1 MRVLISP
8 GPFEEKRLIFL
19 NASPFLR
26 FFGELRDKIDSG
38 EAFIGE
44 GTGLNKSSVELSTL
58 RSDNVDEFLGAALD
72 RST

>member
-8 GPFEEKRLIFL
+8 GPFEEKRLIFF

-26 FFGELRDKIDSG
+26 FFGELRDTIDSG
-38 EAFIGE
+38 EPCE
-44 GTGLNKSSVELSTL
+44 GMGLNKSSAESSTL
-58 RSDNVDEFLGAALD
+58 RSDNVDEFLRGEFD